1 MSDIQEFR
9 IKYTSQ
15 FEVCLIEL
23 QKIFASYIEK
33 NNLISC
39 STPMV
44 YKDEHPIGLTYF
56 ISFTARKKTHSEIL
70 REQIEFQIK
79 QLTDE
84 NNT

>member
-1 MSDIQEFR
+1 MSDIQEFI
-9 IKYTSQ
+9 IKHTSQ
-15 FEVCLIEL
+15 FELHLIEL
-23 QKIFASYIEK
+23 QKIFSSYIEEK
-33 NNLISC
+33 NLVSC

-44 YKDEHPIGLTYF
+44 YKDDLPMSLTYF